1 MNVQHV
7 FQKVCN
13 KSLIFVKRNS
23 STILTCAG
31 ALGVVG
37 TAVASGQASTKASR
51 LLEEAKQEKGSD
63 LTKLEAVC
71 IACPIYIPT
80 VLLGASTIACI
91 FGANALNKRQQ
102 SAMMSAYALLDA
114 SFKEYKLKVQ
124 ELYGDDADINI
135 RTEIAKDKYDICDI
149 KLEGEELLFYDEYSQ
164 RYFNATMEDILRA
177 EMLLNKDLQCHGY
190 TCINELYSLL
200 NIPETDFG
208 DFLIWSTSR
217 LTESKSY
224 AWIEFNHMKVEMEDG
239 MECYILEILTEPIPE
254 SQYGYY

>member
-23 STILTCAG
+23 STILTCVG

-37 TAVASGQASTKASR
+37 TAVVSGQASTKAVR
-51 LLEEAKQEKGSD
+51 MLEEAKQEKGSD
-63 LTKLEAVC
+63 LTKLEVVK
-71 IACPIYIPT
+71 IAGPIYIPT
-80 VLLGASTIACI
+80 VLLSASTIACI
-91 FGANALNKRQQ
+91 FGANALNKRKQ

-114 SFKEYKLKVQ
+114 SFKEYKSKVQ

-135 RTEIAKDKYDICDI
+135 RNEIAKDKYDICDI
-149 KLEGEELLFYDEYSQ
+149 ELVGEELLFYDEYSQ
-164 RYFNATMEDILRA
+164 RYFNTTMENVLRA
-177 EMLLNKDLQCHGY
+177 EMLLNKDLQRHGY

-200 NIPETDFG
+200 NIPEMDFG
-208 DFLIWSTSR
+208 DFLIWSTNR

-254 SQYGYY
+254 SKYGYY

>member
-1 MNVQHV
+1 MNIQDVI
-7 FQKVCN
+7 QKVCS

-31 ALGVVG
+31 SLGVVG
-37 TAVASGQASTKASR
+37 TAIVSGKASTKAVR
-51 LLEEAKQEKGSD
+51 LLEEAKQEKGAD
-63 LTKLEAVC
+63 LTKLEIVR
-71 IACPIYIPT
+71 IVGTIYIPT
-80 VLLGASTIACI
+80 ILLSASTIACI
-91 FGANALNKRQQ
+91 FGSNALNKRKQ
-102 SAMMSAYALLDA
+102 SAIISAYALLDA
-114 SFKEYKLKVQ
+114 SFKEYKLKSQ
-124 ELYGDDADINI
+124 ELYGDDAYINI
-135 RTEIAKDKYDICDI
+135 RNEIAKDKYEICDI

-177 EMLLNKDLQCHGY
+177 EMLLNRDLQCHGY
-190 TCINELYSLL
+190 ACINELYSLL

-217 LTESKSY
+217 LIESKSY